1 MARQPRRSI
10 LLLSISNGATT
21 SPIASKAA
29 CPGPGN
35 QCLCNTWVFCG
46 DKDQCKDKFGE
57 NAQFTGL
64 AVIGLSDRMF
74 FGIGMI

>member
-29 CPGPGN
+29 CTGPGD
-35 QCLCNTWVFCG
+35 QCLCNAWVFCG

-57 NAQFTGL
+57 
-64 AVIGLSDRMF
+64 VIRNEAHCMLF
-74 FGIGMI
+74 